1 VQIESIQ
8 FEKGVVDWDEM
19 PFGPLPEVAFV
30 GRSNVGKSSLL
41 NALAGEDAARTSKK
55 PGKTRE
61 FNFYSVNGGQLYFV
75 DLPGYGYAKTSKTE
89 RERWG
94 QFIGE
99 YVTER
104 PALHLVVHLID
115 SRHPPS
121 EQDEDVLGA
130 LSEYEVPRA
139 IALTKVDKLSGNER
153 PQAERRMSE
162 VLERF
167 RMDVPVV
174 LTSAESGRG
183 LRELLDWVETFAG

>member
-8 FEKGVVDWDEM
+8 FEKGVVDWNEM

>member
-1 VQIESIQ
+1 MQIESIQ